1 MIARDH
7 AIRFSF
13 KIPALLKRS
22 GCGRVPGYSLL
33 LKENGK
39 ISFYRPMC
47 SGFLGYAI
55 AGRGGIKR
63 GIKLRLLTTP
73 VTGTDSFGDRVLKE

>member
-13 KIPALLKRS
+13 KIPALLKRY
-22 GCGRVPGYSLL
+22 GCGRVSVYSLL

-39 ISFYRPMC
+39 IFFYRPMC

-55 AGRGGIKR
+55 AGRG